1 MHPAIWPSLC
11 NHFFFPRQGSTAGSV
26 LSVPGGICR
35 TTTTPHV
42 SHLSFL
48 SLVVAAVTVATVAAA
63 RWCLGSWRCP
73 ARARRVSSLG
83 TATHVA
89 NHGESHWNSWNIL
102 QYCSECWLLEI
113 SPSKNQPPSIICWW
127 WYKSNHK
134 LPQRQTQVDTP
145 FVTQIALLNLI
156 DASILDI
163 LTNPTFFCPHQ
174 VVEPENLTL
183 DLHKDGKIMQNP
195 SSSVIVRFPNLGQN
209 PTPVSILSIMINVNT
224 MDSIQH
230 YDRYRRYSITFP
242 NVLHGQTSVQTAAGR
257 YPCDP
262 SISSIMGSGPWPTNI
277 TLVHWFKSFK
287 QLEKMKHP
295 SFLWRCWIGTY
306 GKINEHHLLFL
317 YTSIHWV
324 VRRQSQHHS
333 QASTAL
339 SRRCVTGAPRE
350 LRGWDSHPC
359 SHQPTGVLNTAYPPG
374 HLHSFGKSPLWI
386 R

>member
-1 MHPAIWPSLC
+1 MSSSVGMMTFPYGNIKNVPNHQPDDISIKIYKICSRMHPAIWPSLC

-145 FVTQIALLNLI
+145 FVTQIAWLNLI

-224 MDSIQH
+224 MDL
-230 YDRYRRYSITFP
+230 YSIMIDI
-242 NVLHGQTSVQTAAGR
+242 V
-257 YPCDP
+257 DIP
-262 SISSIMGSGPWPTNI
+262 SHSQMFCTGK
-277 TLVHWFKSFK
+277 LQYKR
-287 QLEKMKHP
+287 QLEDIRATRA
-295 SFLWRCWIGTY
+295 SLR
-306 GKINEHHLLFL
+306 
-317 YTSIHWV
+317 SWV
-324 VRRQSQHHS
+324 VD
-333 QASTAL
+333 L
-339 SRRCVTGAPRE
+339 GP
-350 LRGWDSHPC
+350 
-359 SHQPTGVLNTAYPPG
+359 PTSL
-374 HLHSFGKSPLWI
+374 
-386 R
+386 